1 MAITPDTK
9 DWTWV
14 LKEPCPE
21 CGLAAGDVDP
31 TTVGDR
37 IRATLPRW
45 EEALGRDDARERPDD
60 HTWSP
65 TEYACHVRDVF
76 RVFAGRTMLML
87 EQEDPLFENWDQDET
102 AVADHYDAQD
112 PADVAPQ
119 LVEAGERVAHVF
131 DGVPDDAWSR
141 TARRDDGATFTVATF
156 AQYFLH
162 DIEHHLHDVR
172 A

>member
-1 MAITPDTK
+1 VITPDTK

-14 LKEPCPE
+14 LREPCPE
-21 CGLAAGDVDP
+21 CGLDAGAVDP

-45 EEALGRDDARERPDD
+45 EEALGRDNARERPNDE
-60 HTWSP
+60 TWSP

-76 RVFAGRTMLML
+76 RVFAGRATLML
-87 EQEDPLFENWDQDET
+87 EEDDPEFENWDQDET
-102 AVADHYDAQD
+102 AVADHYERQD

-119 LVEAGERVAHVF
+119 LVEAGERVAEVF

-141 TARRDDGATFTVATF
+141 TGRRSNGAEFTIATL

-162 DIEHHLHDVR
+162 DVEHHLHDVK